1 MIIDSS
7 AVIAIVRE
15 EASTQSIIRALS
27 GARSLSISAPI
38 WFEMCMVLSSPRV
51 GSSPQFL
58 QNFADE
64 FRVEQVAFTPEHSKL
79 ATEAWT
85 RFGKGNHPAGLNFG
99 DCMSYATA
107 KLANE
112 PLLFVGDDF
121 AKTDIRSALS
131 VG

>member
-1 MIIDSS
+1 M
-7 AVIAIVRE
+7 
-15 EASTQSIIRALS
+15 
-27 GARSLSISAPI
+27 SISAPI
-38 WFEMCMVLSSPRV
+38 WFEMCMVLSSRRV

-64 FRVEQVAFTPEHSKL
+64 FGVEQVAFTPEHSKL

-85 RFGKGNHPAGLNFG
+85 RYGKGNHPAGLNFG

-107 KLANE
+107 KLADE

-121 AKTDIRSALS
+121 AKTDIQSALS